1 MVEKMA
7 NLKIAIVALVRG
19 YPNRK
24 HLYESLIKRNNS
36 IYKNINKFRNNKADI
51 ILFHEGN
58 ISKDDKDYISSESVE
73 YIKFI
78 NVSEYF
84 EKISLKLEEEEK
96 FNLGYRQ
103 MCRFNMFHI
112 WNKVENYDYILRA
125 DEDVEV
131 LKFNPHIFE
140 YMDSNNITFFTGRF
154 SKEIHRKTNETLPD
168 YLTKNTNLDVDR
180 IYNHKFPYTNF
191 YASKVDFWR
200 DKNVLSLLETIALSD
215 KQIIYRWGDI
225 PVIGGVLNHEQ
236 ERIRLFPKLEY
247 RHISHDLIIKNNFVR
262 NLTIN
267 SKFNPIS
274 IKESFLKQIL
284 LKIKTKISNNKSY
297 PKYDFRNY

>member
-1 MVEKMA
+1 
-7 NLKIAIVALVRG
+7 
-19 YPNRK
+19 
-24 HLYESLIKRNNS
+24 
-36 IYKNINKFRNNKADI
+36 
-51 ILFHEGN
+51 
-58 ISKDDKDYISSESVE
+58 
-73 YIKFI
+73 
-78 NVSEYF
+78 
-84 EKISLKLEEEEK
+84 
-96 FNLGYRQ
+96 
-103 MCRFNMFHI
+103 MFHI

-274 IKESFLKQIL
+274 IKESFFKQIL